1 MLVSDLKSLQSENK
15 LTMAALL
22 YFEQGGA
29 TEALGSTSA
38 HLAGFQLSLQ
48 TWMEP
53 VAELRYL
60 AGIKLLGAF

>member
-1 MLVSDLKSLQSENK
+1 
-15 LTMAALL
+15 MAALL

-29 TEALGSTSA
+29 TEALGSASA
-38 HLAGFQLSLQ
+38 HLAGFQLSVQ

-60 AGIKLLGAF
+60 AGIKLLGVF

>member
-1 MLVSDLKSLQSENK
+1 
-15 LTMAALL
+15 MAAAL

-38 HLAGFQLSLQ
+38 HLASFQLSLW
-48 TWMEP
+48 TGMEP
-53 VAELRYL
+53 VAALRCL